1 MNTKIF
7 MVLGVFS
14 ILIIGTQA
22 AYAGP
27 PMTDEWLFYGDPDTG
42 DVDCKSGANACD
54 VDSPLLVS
62 GVSSNS
68 NETPTQSYQNLVNAL
83 VDPSTLTA
91 PLIHASCWN
100 GAPTPAGDGTVT
112 YDFGSLAAADIIQ
125 NQRADADVG
134 LGCELVSVATPELET
149 MEVLVLDLTEIQNHS
164 NCEYALSSNT
174 DGETAFL
181 WSSDQEPVGEVNL
194 TPGEFLGADTSTD
207 TYNDLLPLDEY
218 LYMAGTN
225 GDMLMQ
231 QIRCDVPVIGGTGFS
246 IDTSALL
253 LSGAQMN
260 AAWMIP
266 VIVSAI
272 GIAIVIARKQ

>member
-1 MNTKIF
+1 
-7 MVLGVFS
+7 MVLGVLT
-14 ILIIGTQA
+14 ILIIGSQA

-27 PMTDEWLFYGDPDTG
+27 PITNEWLFYGDPDTG
-42 DVDCKSGANACD
+42 DVDCKSGNNPCD
-54 VDSPLLVS
+54 VTGPPAVD

-68 NETPTQSYQNLVNAL
+68 NEGPTESYQNLVNAL

-125 NQRADADVG
+125 NQRANVDVG
-134 LGCELVSVATPELET
+134 LGCEPAVTALTPELET
-149 MEVLVLDLTEIQNHS
+149 MEVVVLDLTAIQDHS

-181 WSSDQEPVGEVNL
+181 WSSNQAPSGMVNL
-194 TPGEFLGADTSTD
+194 TPAEFLGADMSTD
-207 TYNDLLPLDEY
+207 TYNDLLPFDEY
-218 LYMAGTN
+218 LYMTGTV

-231 QIRCDVPVIGGTGFS
+231 QIRCDVPVIGGTGIQ
-246 IDTSALL
+246 IDTTALIL
-253 LSGAQMN
+253 GGAQTN
-260 AAWMIP
+260 AYWIIP
-266 VIVSAI
+266 IVVSATII
-272 GIAIVIARKQ
+272 GIITIRRK